1 MSAGKIGMISDV
13 ITVSDGVALSH
24 PSESFALYGQS
35 EAENTLLKAFNSGQ
49 LAHAWLI
56 SGQKGIGKATLAYRF
71 ARFLLAC
78 GSDKDDRATENIGF
92 SEDGL
97 VFLYNVYEVASYD
110 QGLNLMYLYLL

>member
-71 ARFLLAC
+71 ARFLLPWRETFC
-78 GSDKDDRATENIGF
+78 SWRCPRFFVVGTKRTVTVTSST
-92 SEDGL
+92 
-97 VFLYNVYEVASYD
+97 
-110 QGLNLMYLYLL
+110 